1 MGNTLGAVHI
11 QSSDALHVK
20 RLSTLVDRVS
30 LKRRSRAATVSAQS
44 ATSCSFFE
52 EGMIVVVNQKHREY
66 HEGTETPYEPPPDP
80 NEVTEEDR
88 KKAEKLRRALALNP
102 APQPPEQAPEEAV
115 NFQPNSPASLAF
127 SPLHTSTPPQ
137 SPSFR
142 TPSPPPFLLLQED
155 EQEEKMAAPAV
166 EEIRASSYVGF
177 DSITRQIEHKLLKRG
192 FQFNVIVVG
201 QTGLGKSTLI
211 NTIFASH
218 LIDSKGRFEHDEPV
232 RQTTEIQAASHVITE
247 NGVRLKLNIVDTPG
261 YGDQINNEG
270 CWDPI
275 IKYIKDQHS
284 AYLRKELTAMRDRY
298 IQDTRIHCCLFFI
311 NPTGHSLRPI
321 DIIVMKKLS
330 EVVNVVPVIAKA
342 DSLTLDERDAF
353 KERIRGELQYHNIR
367 LYPIDHEDNDEE
379 ETSLNE
385 RIRSIIPFAV
395 VGSERNVIIEGKA
408 VRGRKNR
415 WGVINVEDERHCE
428 FVYLRNFLLRTHLQ
442 DLIETTAQIHY
453 EAFRSKQLLALKDAS
468 SRPAGTPAA

>member
-1 MGNTLGAVHI
+1 
-11 QSSDALHVK
+11 
-20 RLSTLVDRVS
+20 
-30 LKRRSRAATVSAQS
+30 
-44 ATSCSFFE
+44 
-52 EGMIVVVNQKHREY
+52 
-66 HEGTETPYEPPPDP
+66 
-80 NEVTEEDR
+80 
-88 KKAEKLRRALALNP
+88 
-102 APQPPEQAPEEAV
+102 
-115 NFQPNSPASLAF
+115 
-127 SPLHTSTPPQ
+127 
-137 SPSFR
+137 
-142 TPSPPPFLLLQED
+142 
-155 EQEEKMAAPAV
+155 MAAAAV

-192 FQFNVIVVG
+192 FQFNVMVVG

-218 LIDSKGRFEHDEPV
+218 LIDSKGRFDHDEPV
-232 RQTTEIQAASHVITE
+232 RQTTEIQTVSHVIAE
-247 NGVRLKLNIVDTPG
+247 NGVKLKLNIVDTPG
-261 YGDQINNEG
+261 YGDQINNES

-284 AYLRKELTAMRDRY
+284 AYLRKELTAMRDRH
-298 IQDTRIHCCLFFI
+298 IQDTRIHCCLFFL
-311 NPTGHSLRPI
+311 NPTGHQLRPI

-342 DSLTLDERDAF
+342 DSLTLEERDAF
-353 KERIRGELQYHNIR
+353 KVRIKEDLQYHSIR

-395 VGSERNVIIEGKA
+395 VGSERNVIIEGKP

-468 SRPAGTPAA
+468 SRPAAATPAA